1 MPFSGR
7 NYSLRQHTVK
17 TFADFCDPRTLA
29 QIGLIAGGA
38 FLLAACE
45 PENETDTPVTAGV
58 LDREGDY
65 LELVST
71 GVMESIDSDGVAAV
85 AFLPD
90 TSTAW
95 SGFIAASAEEGGIDL
110 FDIEGQSVHRMTGS
124 RLWGLAAAP
133 GFQLRGE
140 SLPLLFG
147 ADRDTNLVRAYAL
160 LRTGPELIEAPIQP
174 ISPQGDIAS
183 VCGLDE
189 GIGYVD
195 LMVLSRGTTAEIWRV
210 ADNGGDLISATRR
223 ARFDLPSPVRTCA
236 AGNGYIYASGPAGGI
251 VRLSDDG
258 QVEAQTDGYALSLA
272 AGEFLGRP
280 VLILSNGTND
290 TLEIRDGRTLELIG
304 DAIIR
309 DGFSIPG
316 VDQPGAISATESS
329 YGGTAYQSGLVAV
342 ADEADGRI
350 RLIARET
357 FARGIIVID

>member
-1 MPFSGR
+1 M
-7 NYSLRQHTVK
+7 
-17 TFADFCDPRTLA
+17 
-29 QIGLIAGGA
+29 
-38 FLLAACE
+38 LLAACE
-45 PENETDTPVTAGV
+45 PASETGTVESAAGPAR
-58 LDREGDY
+58 DDSY

-71 GVMESIDSDGVAAV
+71 GVMETIESEGVAAV

-90 TSTAW
+90 PSTSW
-95 SGFIAASAEEGGIDL
+95 SGFIAAAAEEGGIDL
-110 FDIEGQSVHRMTGS
+110 FDIEGESVHRMTGS

-174 ISPQGDIAS
+174 IGPQGDIAS
-183 VCGLDE
+183 VCGLGE

-195 LMVLSRGTTAEIWRV
+195 LMVLSRGTTAEIWRI
-210 ADNGGDLISATRR
+210 ADDGGDLISATLRE
-223 ARFDLPSPVRTCA
+223 RFELPSPVRTCA
-236 AGNGYIYASGPAGGI
+236 AGNGSIYASGPAGGI
-251 VRLSDDG
+251 IRLSVDG
-258 QVEAQTDGYALSLA
+258 RIEAQTDGYAISLA

-280 VLILSNGTND
+280 VLILSNGTNN

-316 VDQPGAISATESS
+316 VDQPGAIATTESS

-342 ADEADGRI
+342 ADETDGRI

-357 FARGIIVID
+357 FARGITVID